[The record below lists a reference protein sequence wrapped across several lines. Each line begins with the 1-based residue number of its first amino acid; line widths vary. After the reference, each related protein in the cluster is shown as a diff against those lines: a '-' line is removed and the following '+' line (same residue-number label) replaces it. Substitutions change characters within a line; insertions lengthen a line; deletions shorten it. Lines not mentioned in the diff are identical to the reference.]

1 MVSIRNFQNLMRRLY
16 FHRDS
21 KRGTEGTYQWLREEV
36 DELGEALTES
46 NMEALAG
53 EFADVAAWL
62 TSLANLLK
70 LDLETALLQK
80 YGSGCPKCGS
90 LPCKCSFITRKS

>member
-1 MVSIRNFQNLMRRLY
+1 MSIKSFQSIMRRIY
-16 FHRDS
+16 FQRDS
-21 KRGTEGTYQWLREEV
+21 KRGTEGTYQWLKEEV
-36 DELGEALTES
+36 DELGEAIDGA

-62 TSLANLLK
+62 ASLANLLK

-80 YGSGCPKCGS
+80 YGSGCPKCS
-90 LPCKCSFITRKS
+90 SIPCECIASIVRKS

>member
-1 MVSIRNFQNLMRRLY
+1 MVSIRSFQNIMRRLY

-36 DELGEALTES
+36 DELGEALAES

-62 TSLANLLK
+62 ASLANLLK
-70 LDLETALLQK
+70 LDLETAVLQK
-80 YGSGCPKCGS
+80 YGSGCPKCSS
-90 LPCKCSFITRKS
+90 LPCKCSFITRKI

>member
-1 MVSIRNFQNLMRRLY
+1 MVSIRNFQNIMRRLY

-36 DELGEALTES
+36 DELGEALAES

-62 TSLANLLK
+62 ASLANLLK

-80 YGSGCPKCGS
+80 YGSGCPKCS
-90 LPCKCSFITRKS
+90 SVPCRCSFITRKS